1 MKKIYKSVIFI
12 ALSLILSSCEDV
24 IDVDVNTAE
33 PRLVIEAS
41 LDWEKGTT
49 GSEQTIKLSMSSPYF
64 STDTD
69 TSVTGALVTVT
80 NMNSGSVYSFTDEN
94 NGSYSIDNFEPII
107 GNTYQLSVAYNGETY
122 EATETLMEVSSI
134 NQINQSIEDG
144 FDDELPEVNIYFDD
158 PAEEENFYLV
168 SFYEIGDMFP
178 FFADV
183 SDEFVNGNEVY
194 YFFEKEE
201 DEDSNM
207 TPFEAG
213 DTVEVK
219 LYGISEQYYRFIRLL
234 IEQYYNSGNPFASNA
249 ALIKGN
255 CINLT
260 NPDNYAYGYFRVTE
274 VDIATYTFE

>member
-1 MKKIYKSVIFI
+1 MYRSLIFI
-12 ALSLILSSCEDV
+12 ALSLIFSSCEDV

-80 NMNSGSVYSFTDEN
+80 NMNNNTIFSFTDEN
-94 NGSYSIDNFEPII
+94 NGTYSINNFEPII
-107 GNTYQLSVAYNGETY
+107 GDTYQLTVVYNGETY
-122 EATETLMEVSSI
+122 QATETLIASTSI
-134 NQINQSIEDG
+134 KEINESIEGG

-158 PAEEENFYLV
+158 PIDEENYYLI

-201 DEDSNM
+201 DEDTNM
-207 TPFEAG
+207 SPFEAG

-219 LYGISEQYYRFIRLL
+219 LYGISEQYYSFMRLL

-255 CINLT
+255 CINPT
-260 NPDNYAYGYFRVTE
+260 NPENYAFGYFRVTE
-274 VDIATYTFE
+274 VDVVSYTFE